1 MRRISL
7 LIVAFLFSLCL
18 CAESNAVKQ
27 LLLDISR
34 MGGDPEV
41 LQEEKPYVRMQLTDS
56 ATIEM
61 YLGDSII
68 VVTTIC
74 APQCSSCARVYNKE
88 WQLVQTLTP
97 PTPSI
102 FPLATIDPKTGK
114 VIWKDNDTWE
124 Y

>member
-7 LIVAFLFSLCL
+7 LIVVFLFSLCL
-18 CAESNAVKQ
+18 RAESNAVKQ

-34 MGGDPEV
+34 MGGTPEV
-41 LQEEKPYVRMQLTDS
+41 LQEEGRYVYIQLTDS

-61 YLGDSII
+61 YLGDSIT

>member
-34 MGGDPEV
+34 IGGAPEV

>member
-7 LIVAFLFSLCL
+7 LIVVFLFSLCL

-34 MGGDPEV
+34 MGGTPEV
-41 LQEEKPYVRMQLTDS
+41 LQEEGRYVYIQLTDS

-61 YLGDSII
+61 YLGDSIT
-68 VVTTIC
+68 VVTTVC
-74 APQCSSCARVYNKE
+74 APQCSSCARIYNKE
-88 WQLVQTLTP
+88 GSAVLSIEP
-97 PTPSI
+97 PFPSI
-102 FPLATIDPKTGK
+102 FPLAIIDKETGK
-114 VIWKDNDTWE
+114 IIWRDNDNWE

>member
-7 LIVAFLFSLCL
+7 LVITLLCSFSLW
-18 CAESNAVKQ
+18 AEANVVKQ

-34 MGGDPEV
+34 MGGAPEV
-41 LQEEKPYVRMQLTDS
+41 LQEEGPYVHIQLADS
-56 ATIEM
+56 ASLEM

-88 WQLVQTLTP
+88 WQEIGFLKAP
-97 PTPSI
+97 
-102 FPLATIDPKTGK
+102 F
-114 VIWKDNDTWE
+114 
-124 Y
+124 

>member
-34 MGGDPEV
+34 MGGAPEV

-102 FPLATIDPKTGK
+102 FPLATIEPKTGK

>member
-7 LIVAFLFSLCL
+7 LVITLLCSFSLW
-18 CAESNAVKQ
+18 AEANVVKQ

-34 MGGDPEV
+34 MGGAPEV
-41 LQEEKPYVRMQLTDS
+41 LQEEGPYVHIQLADS
-56 ATIEM
+56 ASLEM

-68 VVTTIC
+68 IVTTIC

-97 PTPSI
+97 TTPSI
-102 FPLATIDPKTGK
+102 FPLAAIDPKTGK
-114 VIWKDNDTWE
+114 VMWKDNDTWE

>member
-1 MRRISL
+1 MRRINL
-7 LIVAFLFSLCL
+7 LVITLLCSFSLW
-18 CAESNAVKQ
+18 AEGNVVKQ

-34 MGGDPEV
+34 MGGTPEV
-41 LQEEKPYVRMQLTDS
+41 LQEEGPYVHIQLTDS
-56 ATIEM
+56 ASLEM
-61 YLGDSII
+61 YLGDSIT

-97 PTPSI
+97 TTPSI
-102 FPLATIDPKTGK
+102 FPLAAIDPKTGK
-114 VIWKDNDTWE
+114 VMWKDNDTWE

>member
-7 LIVAFLFSLCL
+7 LIAAFLFSLCL

-34 MGGDPEV
+34 MGGAPEV

-68 VVTTIC
+68 IVTTIC

-97 PTPSI
+97 PTSSI

>member
-7 LIVAFLFSLCL
+7 LVITLLCSFSLW
-18 CAESNAVKQ
+18 AEANAVKQ

-34 MGGDPEV
+34 MGGAPEV
-41 LQEEKPYVRMQLTDS
+41 LQEEGPYVQIQLADS
-56 ATIEM
+56 ASLEM

-97 PTPSI
+97 TIPSI
-102 FPLATIDPKTGK
+102 FPLAAIDPKTGK
-114 VIWKDNDTWE
+114 VMWKDNDTWE

>member
-7 LIVAFLFSLCL
+7 LIVVFLFSLCL

-34 MGGDPEV
+34 MGGAPEV

-114 VIWKDNDTWE
+114 VMWKDNDTWE

>member
-34 MGGDPEV
+34 MGGAPEV

-68 VVTTIC
+68 VVTTVC

-97 PTPSI
+97 TTPSI
-102 FPLATIDPKTGK
+102 FPLAAIDPKTGK
-114 VIWKDNDTWE
+114 VMWKDNDTWE

>member
-1 MRRISL
+1 MRRIYL
-7 LIVAFLFSLCL
+7 LVITLLCSFSLW
-18 CAESNAVKQ
+18 AEGNVVKQ

-34 MGGDPEV
+34 MGGTPEV
-41 LQEEKPYVRMQLTDS
+41 LQEEGPYVRMQLADS

-97 PTPSI
+97 TTPSI
-102 FPLATIDPKTGK
+102 FPLAAIDPKTGK
-114 VIWKDNDTWE
+114 VMWKDNDTWE

>member
-7 LIVAFLFSLCL
+7 LVITLLCSFSLW
-18 CAESNAVKQ
+18 AEANVVKQ

-34 MGGDPEV
+34 MGGAPEV
-41 LQEEKPYVRMQLTDS
+41 LQEEGPYVHIQLADS
-56 ATIEM
+56 ASLEM

-88 WQLVQTLTP
+88 GSALFSIEP
-97 PTPSI
+97 PFSSI
-102 FPLATIDPKTGK
+102 FPLAIIDKESGK
-114 VIWKDNDTWE
+114 IIWRDNDNWE

>member
-7 LIVAFLFSLCL
+7 LIITWLCSFSLW
-18 CAESNAVKQ
+18 AEGNVVKQ

-34 MGGDPEV
+34 MGGAPEV
-41 LQEEKPYVRMQLTDS
+41 LQEEGQYVHIQLTDS
-56 ATIEM
+56 TSLEM
-61 YLGDSII
+61 FQGDSII

-88 WQLVQTLTP
+88 WQLIQTITP
-97 PTPSI
+97 PTTSI

>member
-7 LIVAFLFSLCL
+7 LVITLLCSFSLW
-18 CAESNAVKQ
+18 AEANVVKQ

-34 MGGDPEV
+34 MGGAPEV
-41 LQEEKPYVRMQLTDS
+41 LQEEGPYVHIQLADS
-56 ATIEM
+56 ASLEM

-102 FPLATIDPKTGK
+102 FPLATIDKQTGC
-114 VIWKDNDTWE
+114 IRWKDNDTWE

>member
-7 LIVAFLFSLCL
+7 LVITLLCSFSLW
-18 CAESNAVKQ
+18 AEANVVKQ

-34 MGGDPEV
+34 MGGTPEV

-61 YLGDSII
+61 YLGDSIT
-68 VVTTIC
+68 VVTTVC

-88 WQLVQTLTP
+88 GSVLFSIEP
-97 PTPSI
+97 PFSSI
-102 FPLATIDPKTGK
+102 FPLAIIDKETGK
-114 VIWKDNDTWE
+114 IIWRDNDNWE

>member
-34 MGGDPEV
+34 MGGAPEV

>member
-1 MRRISL
+1 MRRINL
-7 LIVAFLFSLCL
+7 LVITLLCSFSLW
-18 CAESNAVKQ
+18 AEGNVVKQ

-34 MGGDPEV
+34 MGGTPEV
-41 LQEEKPYVRMQLTDS
+41 LQEEGPYVHIQLTDS
-56 ATIEM
+56 ASLEM

-74 APQCSSCARVYNKE
+74 APQCSSCVRVYNKE

-97 PTPSI
+97 TTPSI
-102 FPLATIDPKTGK
+102 FPLAAIEPKTGK
-114 VIWKDNDTWE
+114 VMWKDNDTWE

>member
-34 MGGDPEV
+34 MGGAPEV

-68 VVTTIC
+68 VVTTVC

-114 VIWKDNDTWE
+114 VMWKDNDTWE

>member
-18 CAESNAVKQ
+18 YAESNAVKQ

-34 MGGDPEV
+34 MGGAPEV

>member
-7 LIVAFLFSLCL
+7 LVITLLCSFSLW
-18 CAESNAVKQ
+18 AEANVVKQ

-34 MGGDPEV
+34 MGGTPEV
-41 LQEEKPYVRMQLTDS
+41 LQEEGRYVYIQLTDS

-61 YLGDSII
+61 YLGDSIT
-68 VVTTIC
+68 VVTTVC

-88 WQLVQTLTP
+88 GSALFSIEP
-97 PTPSI
+97 PFSSI
-102 FPLATIDPKTGK
+102 FPLAIIDKESGK
-114 VIWKDNDTWE
+114 IIWRDNDNWE

>member
-7 LIVAFLFSLCL
+7 LVITLLCSFSLW
-18 CAESNAVKQ
+18 AEANVVKQ
-27 LLLDISR
+27 LLLDVSR
-34 MGGDPEV
+34 MGGAPEV
-41 LQEEKPYVRMQLTDS
+41 LQEEGPYVHIQLADS
-56 ATIEM
+56 ASLEM

-97 PTPSI
+97 TTPSI
-102 FPLATIDPKTGK
+102 FPLAAIDPKTGK
-114 VIWKDNDTWE
+114 VMWKDNDTWE